1 MRARTVLMVEGD
13 RFQRRAAEVALR
25 QNGFDVL
32 VASDGEEALALVA
45 RGESPDLVL
54 LELIIRKISGFEV
67 LRRLKG
73 NPATAGIP
81 VIVFSNLGAESDMKQ
96 AMDGGAAI
104 YLVKANT
111 RLEDLVKRVEE
122 TLAEARV

>member
-1 MRARTVLMVEGD
+1 MVEDD

-45 RGESPDLVL
+45 RGDPPDLVL
-54 LELIIRKISGFEV
+54 LDLIIPKISGFEV
-67 LRRLKG
+67 LRRLKQ
-73 NPATAGIP
+73 NPVTAGIP
-81 VIVFSNLGAESDMKQ
+81 VIVFSNLGAESDVKQ
-96 AMDGGAAI
+96 AMDGGAAS
-104 YLVKANT
+104 YLVKANI
-111 RLEDLVKRVEE
+111 RLEDLVKRLEE